1 MTIIIITTIMIDIST
16 RVTITNHSRS
26 RKHPGLIE
34 DWTLISLMTICRI
47 STGNLN
53 QCTSCQNTSQ
63 LLKFRRP
70 YMRHPS
76 IQLLST
82 RLLHIRLLL
91 EKPRFWKYP
100 NSKLQC
106 PKQTYL
112 ILWKLS
118 QKSNQKLSIKSNI
131 NSHLDQPHPSEKRLI
146 IYLMKPNQSQ
156 MKSQRSHLWFK
167 KRDL

>member
-1 MTIIIITTIMIDIST
+1 MTITITTTIMIDIST
-16 RVTITNHSRS
+16 RVTITNHYRS

-34 DWTLISLMTICRI
+34 DSTSISLMTIYRI
-47 STGNLN
+47 SMGNLN

-82 RLLHIRLLL
+82 RLRHIRLLL
-91 EKPRFWKYP
+91 EKHRSLKYP
-100 NSKLQC
+100 NSKHQC
-106 PKQTYL
+106 PKQTCL
-112 ILWKLS
+112 TLWKL
-118 QKSNQKLSIKSNI
+118 NQKLSIKLNI
-131 NSHLDQPHPSEKRLI
+131 NSHLDRPHPSEKRLI
-146 IYLMKPNQSQ
+146 MYLMKPNKNP
-156 MKSQRSHLWFK
+156 MKSQRNLLWFK